1 MTLGRAIP
9 LWQEGVEFDAT
20 TRRSAVGRS
29 AVDGVVESDVVIV
42 GGGYTGLWTAFYLK
56 QLAPQLSITIVES
69 QFVGFGGSGRNG
81 GWCSAFLPMSPSEM
95 SAEHGAQ
102 AMRFLQD
109 QMFATVDEIARVA
122 QVNNIECDF
131 HKGGTITSASD
142 PAHVERLH
150 HYIDDWHA
158 AGFSD
163 SDMTWENADQISKRI
178 RVSSTLGGMY
188 SPHCAVVNPWKL
200 VTGLAR
206 TIENLG
212 VVIFED
218 SRALSLGPQ
227 RVVLEHGEVR
237 AKWVVNALE
246 SFTSQLPSGKRKI
259 VPLYSLM
266 VATEPLSESVWRSLG
281 WTHRETFADG
291 RNMVTY
297 AQRTADNRIA
307 FGGRGA
313 PYHFGS
319 SISDRFDRNK
329 TIHGRLEQTVRDIFP
344 QVAEAQFTHHW
355 GGPVGAPRDWH
366 AFANVDTESGLCAGG
381 GYVGDGV
388 ALSSLVGRTLAHQ
401 IVDTG
406 DALTRCAL
414 VNHQSK
420 KWEIEPLRWLGVN
433 SLLALTEYADK
444 AERRT
449 HRPMKRLLALR
460 DGLLG

>member
-1 MTLGRAIP
+1 MTLGRALP
-9 LWQEGVEFDAT
+9 LWQEGARFDASS
-20 TRRSAVGRS
+20 RRS

-56 QLAPQLSITIVES
+56 QLAPQLSVSIVES

-95 SAEHGAQ
+95 SAEHGSQ

-122 QVNNIECDF
+122 QSNNIDCDF

-163 SDMTWENADQISKRI
+163 LDMTWESADQISQRI

-218 SRALSLGPQ
+218 SRAITIEPR
-227 RVVLEHGEVR
+227 RVVMERGEVR

-246 SFTSQLPSGKRKI
+246 SFTSQLPAGKRKI

-266 VATEPLSESVWRSLG
+266 VATEPLSNSVWHSLG
-281 WTHRETFADG
+281 WNHRETFADG

-297 AQRTADNRIA
+297 AQRTADGRIA

-319 SISDRFDRNK
+319 SISDRYDRNK
-329 TIHGRLEQTVRDIFP
+329 TIHGRLEKTVREIFP
-344 QVAEAQFTHHW
+344 QVADAQFTHHW

-366 AFANVDTESGLCAGG
+366 AFANVDSTTGLCAGG

-401 IVDTG
+401 IADTG

-420 KWEIEPLRWLGVN
+420 QWEVEPLRWLGVN

-444 AERRT
+444 AERST